1 MKKKKKKE
9 KKETPKADSGTGLR
23 GASRGGRVAVIARGG
38 RVAVRG
44 RGGRTAY
51 IEPRQ
56 DDSSSEDSSS
66 DEDGDLYRQ
75 VGSTSQYYRVIG

>member
-9 KKETPKADSGTGLR
+9 KKETPEANSGTSVR
-23 GASRGGRVAVIARGG
+23 GARVAVIARGG

>member
-9 KKETPKADSGTGLR
+9 KKETPEANSGTSVR
-23 GASRGGRVAVIARGG
+23 GASRGG

>member
-9 KKETPKADSGTGLR
+9 KKETPEADSLR